1 MVRLA
6 LLALALTGCDY
17 ITSSFV
23 TNDFSGDPFP
33 VPVEQ
38 TSGGIVLG
46 VQPTGGSIET
56 AVLDVMSP
64 LTVID
69 PGTTANPTISFPGLE
84 VLGLDPAT
92 GLLDKP
98 RARFPD
104 AQVVRVHPCTD
115 DSCAIGSEATPRP
128 IDAILGM
135 DSFASDALRL
145 DVGASQ
151 LFILP
156 DVAGDNSNRGLDCD
170 AVFPTPFRGGG
181 TLLLGGTEVGFAN
194 FRVAI
199 DACLAFDPRPTITQ
213 AQRGVN
219 VQLVLS
225 TALGM
230 SILDDTAYARYRQL
244 VTTAPDPAA
253 LPDGSVRLPSG
264 LVRGKQT
271 QISSLAL
278 VADSSS
284 SPRAPCRQVYA
295 HHLLTIADCAP
306 GDDCPCTNGDT
317 FCQVPAI
324 VELTPATPI
333 DVLVVPDDDPT
344 LQALRAEL
352 RPDQPEVDGILG
364 TQALA
369 ALQLDLDYQHN
380 RALARCTDNV
390 TCVGRPELSGQNRR
404 ESIANCIA
412 VPPGPL
418 R

>member
-1 MVRLA
+1 MVKLWPLL
-6 LLALALTGCDY
+6 LLAGCDY
-17 ITSSFV
+17 VTSSFV
-23 TNDFSGDPFP
+23 TNDFSGDTFP
-33 VPVEQ
+33 VAVET

-69 PGTTANPTISFPGLE
+69 PGTTGKPTVSFPGLE
-84 VLGLDPAT
+84 VLGFDSAT
-92 GLLDKP
+92 GMLDKP

-115 DSCAIGSEATPRP
+115 DSCTIGSEATPRP

-145 DVGASQ
+145 DVGANQ

-156 DVAGDNSNRGLDCD
+156 DVAGDNSNRGLACD

-181 TLLLGGTEVGFAN
+181 TLLLGGTEVAFAN

-213 AQRGVN
+213 EKRGVN

-230 SILDDTAYARYRQL
+230 SILDETAYARYQQL
-244 VTTAPDPAA
+244 VTTAPDLAA
-253 LPDGSVRLPSG
+253 LPDGSVRLASG

-278 VADSSS
+278 VGDSSAA
-284 SPRAPCRQVYA
+284 PRAPCRQVYA
-295 HHLLTIADCAP
+295 HHLLAVADCSG
-306 GDDCPCTNGDT
+306 GDDCPCPSGTT
-317 FCQVPAI
+317 FCQVPAV
-324 VELTPATPI
+324 VELTPAAPI
-333 DVLVVPDDDPT
+333 DVLVVADDDPT

-364 TQALA
+364 TQALTT
-369 ALQLDLDYQHN
+369 LQLDLDYQHN
-380 RALARCTDNV
+380 RALARCTDNL
-390 TCVGRPELSGQNRR
+390 TCVGRPELSSQSRR
-404 ESIANCIA
+404 ESIANCLA